1 MATLFALLNAANLLS
16 YFLGPSVSLLT
27 IVGWMPLIV
36 AMVRTLE
43 PYPYP
48 YPYPQPYPYL

>member
-43 PYPYP
+43 P
-48 YPYPQPYPYL
+48 